1 MNGLTLVRLLRIQA
15 GIEALED
22 EYAEAGTWS
31 RILHHRAADAV
42 LALIDNL
49 DGDITSSPR

>member
-22 EYAEAGTWS
+22 EYAEAGTWP